1 MTLQNKIPDF
11 ETIEKARKFWEIH
24 SLADFA
30 DELEEA
36 NDVQFVKRNNLIV
49 SLDLERE
56 DLGRLYRLARE
67 KGTRVNNLITLWVK
81 ERLRSV

>member
-36 NDVQFVKRNNLIV
+36 NDVQFVK
-49 SLDLERE
+49 S
-56 DLGRLYRLARE
+56 
-67 KGTRVNNLITLWVK
+67 K
-81 ERLRSV
+81 S